1 MDVRQLLLPALSQTS
16 LGTRGRSIKTGSC
29 CREGKHRENRDEHCS
44 NMCPNTFCTDLSP
57 TTKRAQAA
65 DCILNYGSGLGGKP
79 LYHLFLVSSPSFL
92 SHIMKTRQPYLT
104 TSTLVPLHIALLES
118 GCLIKSGHPIK
129 FEFQR
134 TKD

>member
-44 NMCPNTFCTDLSP
+44 SMCPNTFCTDLSP

-79 LYHLFLVSSPSFL
+79 LYHLFLVSSPSFFVTHHEDKTAI
-92 SHIMKTRQPYLT
+92 SHYQHLGSSPHSSPRVRLPDKI
-104 TSTLVPLHIALLES
+104 
-118 GCLIKSGHPIK
+118 
-129 FEFQR
+129 R
-134 TKD
+134 TPN